1 MADAIEL
8 KHVTKEYRLGEER
21 VKALNDI
28 SLKIVEGE
36 FVAVVGASGSGKSTL
51 LHIMGALDR
60 PTRGSVKINGKG
72 ADAMGSDEL
81 AELRASAVGFVFQFF
96 NLIPRLTALENVS
109 VPSIF
114 SRKNGDARKL
124 LESVGL
130 SHRAGH
136 MPSQLSGGE
145 RQRVAIA
152 RAMINDP
159 KIILAD
165 EPTGNIDSVTGKKI
179 MDIFKSLNRQ
189 GKTVVLITHDR
200 AVAKTARR
208 IITIKDGELI

>member
-1 MADAIEL
+1 MADVIEL
-8 KHVTKEYRLGEER
+8 KHVTKEYVLGEER
-21 VKALNDI
+21 IKALNDV
-28 SLKIVEGE
+28 SLKIREGE

-60 PTRGSVKINGKG
+60 PTRGSVKINGRS
-72 ADAMGSDEL
+72 ADAMNSDEL

-114 SRKNGDARKL
+114 SRKGRDALKL
-124 LESVGL
+124 LQGVGL

-136 MPSQLSGGE
+136 MPPQLSGGE

-152 RAMINDP
+152 RALINDP

-165 EPTGNIDSVTGKKI
+165 EPTGNLDSVTGKKV
-179 MDIFKSLNRQ
+179 MDIFKSLNKQ

-200 AVAKTARR
+200 AVAKAAHR
-208 IITIKDGELI
+208 IITIKDGMLK